1 MFFLNLSLPEF
12 LAVLGSLSGVVVALY
27 LLDRLRK
34 KHTVATLRFFAV
46 TEKPPV
52 LKHRRKLQQPW
63 SLILQLVSLLLLLLA
78 IAQLRWGSAARA
90 SRDHVLILDTSAW
103 MNARSGQAGG
113 QSRLIDQARA
123 AARNYVQQLPSSDRV
138 MVVRADVLATP
149 ATRFESE
156 RLKIR
161 QAIDQTQ
168 PGGAALD
175 IGAALE
181 FAQQAQRIRAQHQGE
196 IVFVGAGRISSEE
209 DLPAAMPP
217 NLRII
222 SIPGPT
228 EHCGLRKVSVRRSP
242 SDSDTWDV
250 FVAVRNYGD
259 TSRSVPLGVQF
270 GGAPIGTQ
278 RFNLKPGAEENA
290 AFHFKTRAAG
300 WLEARL
306 FIQDAFPEDHRAVLE
321 LPARKVLPVTVYSA
335 EPELLR
341 PVFTAISGVQASFQ
355 PVSAY
360 DPKISSGIVLLDH
373 FAPPSLPLTDSIWM
387 EPPAGKSPIQVRSTE
402 QNVKLKRWLTDHPLG
417 AGLRT
422 KDLQFPNAEVFRMNP
437 DDIAIAESEAGPL
450 IVARPGKHKPETPKI
465 VALGFHPVRSGMKYE
480 LTTPLLFANIL
491 RWMAPDIFR
500 SWELTASAAG
510 TVDVELES
518 EADPSSMRVVTEDG
532 KPVPF
537 TVQGRTLR
545 FFTAT
550 PGIVRVLTGDRELVY
565 SMTLPQPGDVIWK
578 ATSAKRG
585 LPGRAPAEPAARD
598 IWQWLAIAGAVGVF
612 ADWILYGRKR
622 SAAPASDTARN
633 VLWRKAS

>member
-12 LAVLGSLSGVVVALY
+12 VALLGSLSGVVVALY

-34 KHTVATLRFFAV
+34 KHTVASLRFFAIS
-46 TEKPPV
+46 EKPPV

-63 SLILQLVSLLLLLLA
+63 SLLLQLVSLLLLLLA
-78 IAQLRWGSAARA
+78 IAQLRWGSPARA
-90 SRDHVLILDTSAW
+90 SRDHVLILDASAW
-103 MNARSGQAGG
+103 MNARSGQ
-113 QSRLIDQARA
+113 SRLIDQARGA
-123 AARNYVQQLPSSDRV
+123 AQNYVKRLPSSDRV

-149 ATRFESE
+149 ATLFESD
-156 RLKIR
+156 RRKTR

-168 PGGAALD
+168 PGGSELD

-181 FAQQAQRIRAQHQGE
+181 FAKQAQRIRAQQAGE
-196 IVFVGAGRISSEE
+196 IVFVGAGRVSSDEAAPLA
-209 DLPAAMPP
+209 LPANFRFIA
-217 NLRII
+217 
-222 SIPGPT
+222 IPGPT
-228 EHCGLRKVSVRRSP
+228 EHCGLRKVSVRRSLTDP
-242 SDSDTWDV
+242 DTWDV
-250 FVAVRNYGD
+250 FVAVKNYGS
-259 TSRSVPLGVQF
+259 TSRTVPLGVQF

-278 RFNLKPGAEENA
+278 RFTLKPGVEENA

-306 FIQDAFPEDHRAVLE
+306 FTQDAFSQDNRAVLE
-321 LPARKVLPVTVYSA
+321 LPARKILPVTVYSA

-341 PVFTAISGVQASFQ
+341 PVFTAISGVQATFQ

-360 DPKISSGIVLLDH
+360 NPKISTGIVLLDH
-373 FAPPSLPLTDSIWM
+373 FAPSSLPSTDSIWM
-387 EPPAGKSPIQVRSTE
+387 EPPAAKSPIAVRSTA
-402 QNVKLKRWLTDHPLG
+402 QSVKLKRWNTDHPLG

-422 KDLQFPNAEVFRMNP
+422 KDLEFSSAEIFRMDP
-437 DDIAIAESEAGPL
+437 DDIAVAESEAGPL
-450 IVARPGKHKPETPKI
+450 IVARPGRHKT
-465 VALGFHPVRSGMKYE
+465 VVFGFHPVRSGMKYE

-500 SWELTASAAG
+500 SWELTAGTVG

-518 EADPSSMRVVTEDG
+518 ETDPASIRVVTEDA

-545 FFTAT
+545 FFAGA

-565 SMTLPQPGDVIWK
+565 SMTLPQPGDVIWTP
-578 ATSAKRG
+578 ANAKRG
-585 LPGRAPAEPAARD
+585 LPGRGPSEPASRD
-598 IWQWLAIAGAVGVF
+598 IWQWLAIAGGLGLL

-622 SAAPASDTARN
+622 SAAPAASPARS
-633 VLWRKAS
+633 VHWRKAS

>member
-12 LAVLGSLSGVVVALY
+12 VALLGSLSGVMVALY

-34 KHTVATLRFFAV
+34 KHTVASLRFFAIS
-46 TEKPPV
+46 EKPPV

-63 SLILQLVSLLLLLLA
+63 SLLLQLVSLLLLLLA
-78 IAQLRWGSAARA
+78 IAQLRWGSPARA
-90 SRDHVLILDTSAW
+90 SRDHVLILDASAW
-103 MNARSGQAGG
+103 MNARSG

-123 AARNYVQQLPSSDRV
+123 AAQNYVKLLPSSDRV

-149 ATRFESE
+149 ATLFESD
-156 RLKIR
+156 RGKIR
-161 QAIDQTQ
+161 QAINQTQ
-168 PGGAALD
+168 PGGSELN

-181 FAQQAQRIRAQHQGE
+181 FARQAQRIRAQQAGE
-196 IVFVGAGRISSEE
+196 IVFVGAGRVSSDEAPPLA
-209 DLPAAMPP
+209 LPA
-217 NLRII
+217 NFRFI

-228 EHCGLRKVSVRRSP
+228 EHCGLRKVGVRRSLTDP
-242 SDSDTWDV
+242 DTWDV
-250 FVAVRNYGD
+250 FVAVKNYGS
-259 TSRSVPLGVQF
+259 TARTVPLGVQF

-278 RFNLKPGAEENA
+278 RFNLKPGVEENA

-306 FIQDAFPEDHRAVLE
+306 FTQDAFSQDDHAVLE
-321 LPARKVLPVTVYSA
+321 LPARKILPMTVYSA

-341 PVFTAISGVQASFQ
+341 PVFTAISGVQATFQ

-360 DPKISSGIVLLDH
+360 NPKISTGIVLLDH
-373 FAPPSLPLTDSIWM
+373 FAPSSLPSTDSIWM
-387 EPPAGKSPIQVRSTE
+387 EPPSAKSPIAVRSTE
-402 QNVKLKRWLTDHPLG
+402 QSVKLKRWNTDHPLG

-422 KDLQFPNAEVFRMNP
+422 KDLEFSSAEIFRMDR
-437 DDIAIAESEAGPL
+437 DDIAVAESEAGPL
-450 IVARPGKHKPETPKI
+450 IVARPGRHKT
-465 VALGFHPVRSGMKYE
+465 VVFGFHPVRSGMKYE

-500 SWELTASAAG
+500 SWELTAGTVG

-518 EADPSSMRVVTEDG
+518 ETDPSGIRVVTEDA

-545 FFTAT
+545 FFAGA

-565 SMTLPQPGDVIWK
+565 SMTLPQPGDVVWTP
-578 ATSAKRG
+578 ANGKRG
-585 LPGRAPAEPAARD
+585 LPGRGPTEPASRD
-598 IWQWLAIAGAVGVF
+598 IWQWLAIAGGLGLL

-622 SAAPASDTARN
+622 SAAPAANPDRS